1 MGLNLQIVA
10 LTLPEGFEFPGQPQA
25 MLDDMMAPYLSIS
38 GDENFSGVNYGPT
51 EPAPDD
57 RDKPWFKTDGSM
69 NPIGWYGWNGS
80 AWAPIPIILP
90 SGGTAERPSAPTT
103 GTLYLDTD
111 INVELIYE
119 RGQWRT
125 ASGSPG
131 DIKMVAGTT
140 LATVLTQNPGWSHY
154 TDGIGKVLAGAK
166 ADGSDAETDV
176 GSDSITLL
184 EGQLPAHTHDAI
196 EGQTSNNVN
205 GGGSKANGFMSGDT
219 SSDGVHT
226 WPNSITG
233 STGDGDAVDVRQNT
247 RILFCLLK
255 D

>member
-1 MGLNLQIVA
+1 MSLDLQNSA
-10 LTLPEGFEFPGQPQA
+10 LTLPEGTEFPGTPQA
-25 MLDDMMAPYLSIS
+25 LLDLIAQYMAITGQDSFNGI
-38 GDENFSGVNYGPT
+38 NFGPT
-51 EPAPDD
+51 EPDADN
-57 RDKPWFKTDGSM
+57 RDKPWFQTDGGG
-69 NPIGWYGWNGS
+69 NPIGWKSWNGS
-80 AWAPIPIILP
+80 AWVAIPIVVP
-90 SGGTAERPSAPTT
+90 SGTTASRPSSPQS

-166 ADGSDAETDV
+166 ADGSDAETDA
-176 GSDSITLL
+176 GADEITLL
-184 EGQLPAHTHDAI
+184 EGQLPAHTHDGI
-196 EGQTSNNVN
+196 QGQTSANVN
-205 GGGSKANGFMSGDT
+205 GGGPLTNGFMSGDT
-219 SSDGVHT
+219 NSDGVNA
-226 WPNSITG
+226 WPNSVTG
-233 STGDGDAVDVRQNT
+233 STGDGDAVDVRQAT
-247 RILFCLLK
+247 RYLFQLIK